1 MNINMLTVSSKG
13 QVVIPAEIRKQLNI
27 TEGTRLASYAY
38 GDTIVMKV
46 VRLPSEEEFEQALS
60 DAQNWAKEAG
70 LTETDVSNAISS
82 VRKKK
87 RNK

>member
-70 LTETDVSNAISS
+70 LTETDVNNAISS

>member
-1 MNINMLTVSSKG
+1 MNITMLTVSSKG

-38 GDTIVMKV
+38 GDMIVMKI

-60 DAQNWAKEAG
+60 DAQSWAIEAG
-70 LTETDVSNAISS
+70 LTENDINDAIRN

-87 RNK
+87 REK